1 MDMVKQQLEKAAKV
15 VKPTPLLL
23 SQLAKPDR
31 IIEVFLPVVMDSGE
45 VRVFTGYRVQY
56 NNILGPYKGGL
67 RYHPRVSMNEVE
79 ALAFWMTIKSAVV
92 DVPFGGAKGGITVDP
107 QTLSEKELEK
117 LTREFTRKLAD
128 VIGPYQDI
136 PAPDVNTNPKIMFW
150 IVDEFKVQNSTLR
163 LPSTTLR
170 TSRSGQEF
178 KVALKKGELLAVVT
192 GKPVEKGGIE
202 GRKEATGLGGVY
214 TLLAVLKKLNK
225 KPKNLSVAIQ
235 GFGNVGRHAAH
246 FLQKEGFTIVALS
259 DSKGGIYIP
268 TGIADISEVE
278 QWKDK
283 NGVLAG
289 YSKAKASAIKPW
301 QTLTLPV
308 DIIVPAA
315 LEDVITGQNAND
327 IKAKI
332 ILELA
337 NGPTTLAADEILD
350 KKGITVIPD
359 VLANAGGVV
368 VSFFE
373 WEQNLNGENWLK
385 EQVLARLKQ
394 KMDQAVDDVFA
405 LADEYKVTIREA
417 AYILALQRL
426 KKNWKE

>member
-1 MDMVKQQLEKAAKV
+1 MVKQQLGKAAKIV
-15 VKPTPLLL
+15 GPSPLLL
-23 SQLAKPDR
+23 SQLSQPDR
-31 IIEVFLPVVMDSGE
+31 IIEVFLPVVMDSGG
-45 VRVFTGYRVQY
+45 VKVFTGYRVQY
-56 NNILGPYKGGL
+56 NRILGPYKGGL
-67 RYHPRVSMNEVE
+67 RYHPRVSMNEVT

-107 QTLSEKELEK
+107 KTLSEGELER
-117 LTREFTRKLAD
+117 LTREFTKKLAD

-136 PAPDVNTNPKIMFW
+136 PAPDVNTNPKIMSW
-150 IVDEFKVQNSTLR
+150 IADEY
-163 LPSTTLR
+163 
-170 TSRSGQEF
+170 
-178 KVALKKGELLAVVT
+178 KVALKKGEMLAVVT

-214 TLLAVLKKLNK
+214 ALLAVLKKLGK

-235 GFGNVGRHAAH
+235 GFGNVGRYAAF

-259 DSKGGIYIP
+259 DSKGGIYLP
-268 TGIADISEVE
+268 KGIVDIDEAI
-278 QWKDK
+278 QWKEK
-283 NGVLAG
+283 NGVLTG
-289 YSKAKASAIKPW
+289 LYKPHSTNISPAD
-301 QTLTLPV
+301 TLTLPV

-315 LEDVITGQNAND
+315 LENVITGKNANN

-337 NGPTTLAADEILD
+337 NGPTTFAADEILN
-350 KKGITVIPD
+350 KKGIIVIPD

-373 WEQNLNGENWLK
+373 WQQNIHSKSSTK
-385 EQVLARLKQ
+385 EQVFVKLKQ
-394 KMDQAVDDVFA
+394 KMDRAVTDVFA
-405 LADEYKVTIREA
+405 LSYKHKVSMREA

-426 KKNWKE
+426 KKNWKSNL